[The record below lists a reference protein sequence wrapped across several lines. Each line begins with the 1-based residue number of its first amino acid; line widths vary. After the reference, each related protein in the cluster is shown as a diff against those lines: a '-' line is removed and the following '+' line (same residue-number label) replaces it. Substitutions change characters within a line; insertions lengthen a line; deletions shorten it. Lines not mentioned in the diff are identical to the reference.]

1 MHIMGKFIEFPSFS
15 CSQGK
20 GIPGQQ
26 NKLLPSRSNSIS
38 AMSESDAQMVDCT
51 KRNKGTELREGRLR
65 CSELLCVCLSKPL
78 GCLHVDGRKQVP

>member
-65 CSELLCVCLSKPL
+65 CSELTVYA
-78 GCLHVDGRKQVP
+78 